1 PMFHEAAIQILTA
14 LSPYLVALH
23 YYREEFANN
32 DFAFPKTR
40 EMLGKQITDSAR
52 LKSYLAYELIGRTYR
67 IRAERD
73 TKLTDAQKAEAL
85 GWAQYYLRA
94 ALIQAPDFFQSNLNL
109 ALVYAD
115 EQKYEIADC
124 FFSKA
129 VELDPN
135 YTLARR
141 RWGETLAEQGRNRD
155 AIFQYV
161 AAVELAPHNAHL
173 RNRLAELY
181 LKMGR
186 TDPARSQWQAAL
198 TIDPLHQAFAERVGA
213 IETAAQ

>member
-1 PMFHEAAIQILTA
+1 MFHDAALQILTA

-23 YYREEFANN
+23 YYREEFANS
-32 DFAFPKTR
+32 DFGFPKTR
-40 EMLGKQITDSAR
+40 EMLGKQITGESR
-52 LKSYLAYELIGRTYR
+52 MKSYLAYDLLGRTYR
-67 IRAERD
+67 IKAERD
-73 TKLTDAQKAEAL
+73 TKMSDAQKAEAL
-85 GWAQYYLRA
+85 AWAEYYLKA
-94 ALIQAPDFFQSNLNL
+94 ALIQAPDFFQSNLNI

-115 EQKYEIADC
+115 EQKHEIADC

-141 RWGETLAEQGRNRD
+141 RWAETLAEQGRNRD
-155 AIFQYV
+155 AIIQYV
-161 AAVELAPHNAHL
+161 AAVELSPHNAHL

-186 TDPARSQWQAAL
+186 PDAARTQWQAAL
-198 TIDPLHQAFAERVGA
+198 TIDPLHQAFADRAGA
-213 IETAAQ
+213 MEAAAQ